1 MVSQPF
7 FQAVLLTLL
16 TTILFE
22 TSLVGAQADRAP
34 NVLLS
39 PSSVRVLFVAESD
52 SYTTAAHE
60 YTAIWQREGSRIV
73 ATMEQVSGIRFDS
86 PPYADTAITA
96 IVFEG
101 VSQSGYRDRPIRLRA
116 SYPEPTKR
124 ATLVH
129 ELGHRLQVG
138 IARGHDEH
146 EVLFLWLYDV
156 WVALWGQQFADE
168 QVLVEKAR
176 RGPYPRAWDA
186 ALALSATER
195 AAKFR
200 RLREQN
206 ASPH

>member
-1 MVSQPF
+1 M
-7 FQAVLLTLL
+7 
-16 TTILFE
+16 
-22 TSLVGAQADRAP
+22 AQADSFAD
-34 NVLLS
+34 
-39 PSSVRVLFVAESD
+39 AEK
-52 SYTTAAHE
+52 E

-73 ATMEQVSGIRFDS
+73 AVMEQVSGIRFDS

-101 VSQSGYRDRPIRLRA
+101 VSQSGYRDRPMRLRA

-138 IARGHDEH
+138 VAGAEGEH

-156 WVALWGQQFADE
+156 WVTLWGQQLADE
-168 QVLVEKAR
+168 QVLVEAR
-176 RGPYPRAWDA
+176 RGPYPCAWDA

-200 RLREQN
+200 RSRDQK
-206 ASPH
+206 ASTR